1 MISDI
6 NLYQYFQL
14 CKSLLGLA
22 SVMNLKNDMPQSRK
36 LLIRALELATEV
48 LGMQHHFVATIL
60 NKVLNGDNHTE
71 EG

>member
-1 MISDI
+1 
-6 NLYQYFQL
+6 
-14 CKSLLGLA
+14 
-22 SVMNLKNDMPQSRK
+22 MNLKNDMPQSRK

>member
-1 MISDI
+1 MTLTFI
-6 NLYQYFQL
+6 NFFQL